1 MNEKNQPVKLK
12 RQLGLFDSSMMV
24 IGIVIGSGIFMTT
37 GLMADV
43 LPSAS
48 LILIVWILGGMQ
60 MIAGA
65 LTFAELG
72 AAMPKAGGQYVYLRE
87 AYGPLSA
94 FLFGWV
100 AFSAYVTGTNAALAV
115 AIAEHL
121 GSFYPNLSTHSN
133 LVNIGNFG
141 LSLGQLVALSLLAVL
156 SVINYLGIVFGKWV
170 QNIFTVLKIGSI
182 LLFALAGI
190 FISTGNQINF
200 SFNPTGMDFGSIIIG
215 IGVALVAVNWTVGG
229 WEYVTFTAGE
239 IKNPKKNLPLA
250 LFIGTLVIL
259 VLYLLINITYL
270 KALPMNALA
279 GEIKVGEATAK
290 ALYGQGIAGLFT
302 IVVIISMFGAL
313 NGNILVGARVTYAMA
328 KDNLFFP
335 SAAKVHPKNHT
346 PGNAIIIQGVWS
358 GILALSGTFEELITL
373 VVFVNFMMWIAA
385 ASTVF
390 VLRKKQPD
398 LDRPYKVWGYPYV
411 PAFFILFSTAIM
423 INTFFTAPAQSFLGL
438 GLTLLGVPAYLF
450 WRKNILSRPFNQT
463 KS

>member
-1 MNEKNQPVKLK
+1 MNEKDQPVKLE

-121 GSFYPNLSTHSN
+121 GSFYPSLSTHSN

-141 LSLGQLVALSLLAVL
+141 ISVGQLVALSLLVVL
-156 SVINYLGIVFGKWV
+156 SVVNYLGVILGKWV
-170 QNIFTVLKIGSI
+170 QNIFTVIKIGSI

-200 SFNPTGMDFGSIIIG
+200 SFNPTGMGFGSIVTGIG
-215 IGVALVAVNWTVGG
+215 IALVAVNWTVGG
-229 WEYVTFTAGE
+229 WEYVTF
-239 IKNPKKNLPLA
+239 LS
-250 LFIGTLVIL
+250 
-259 VLYLLINITYL
+259 LIHI
-270 KALPMNALA
+270 
-279 GEIKVGEATAK
+279 
-290 ALYGQGIAGLFT
+290 
-302 IVVIISMFGAL
+302 
-313 NGNILVGARVTYAMA
+313 
-328 KDNLFFP
+328 
-335 SAAKVHPKNHT
+335 
-346 PGNAIIIQGVWS
+346 
-358 GILALSGTFEELITL
+358 
-373 VVFVNFMMWIAA
+373 
-385 ASTVF
+385 
-390 VLRKKQPD
+390 
-398 LDRPYKVWGYPYV
+398 
-411 PAFFILFSTAIM
+411 
-423 INTFFTAPAQSFLGL
+423 
-438 GLTLLGVPAYLF
+438 
-450 WRKNILSRPFNQT
+450 
-463 KS
+463 

>member
-1 MNEKNQPVKLK
+1 
-12 RQLGLFDSSMMV
+12 
-24 IGIVIGSGIFMTT
+24 
-37 GLMADV
+37 
-43 LPSAS
+43 
-48 LILIVWILGGMQ
+48 LILIVWILGGIQ
-60 MIAGA
+60 MMAGA

-72 AAMPKAGGQYVYLRE
+72 AAMPRAGGQYIYLRE
-87 AYGPLSA
+87 AYGHLPA

-100 AFSAYVTGTNAALAV
+100 AFSAYVTGTNAAIAV
-115 AIAEHL
+115 AIVEHL
-121 GSFYPNLSTHSN
+121 GSFYPNLSTYFI

-141 LSLGQLVALSLLAVL
+141 ISVGELIAVSLLVVL
-156 SVINYLGIVFGKWV
+156 SIVNYLGVILGKWV

-200 SFNPTGMDFGSIIIG
+200 SLNQTGMSFGSIITG

-270 KALPMNALA
+270 KVLPMNTLA
-279 GEIKVGEATAK
+279 GEVKVGEAAAK
-290 ALYGQGIAGLFT
+290 ALYGQNIAGLFT
-302 IVVIISMFGAL
+302 VVVIISMFGAL

-346 PGNAIIIQGVWS
+346 PGNAIIIQGFWS
-358 GILALSGTFEELITL
+358 SILALSGTFEELIIL
-373 VVFVNFMMWIAA
+373 VVFVNFMMWITA

-390 VLRKKQPD
+390 VLRRKQPD
-398 LDRPYKVWGYPYV
+398 LDRPYKVWGYPYI
-411 PAFFILFSTAIM
+411 PAFFILISTAIM
-423 INTFFTAPAQSFLGL
+423 INIFFTSPVQSFLGI
-438 GLTLLGVPAYLF
+438 GLTLIGVPAYLF
-450 WRKNILSRPFNQT
+450 WKKNKIY
-463 KS
+463 

>member
-1 MNEKNQPVKLK
+1 MNEKGRHVKLK

-37 GLMADV
+37 GLMADA

-48 LILIVWILGGMQ
+48 LILIVWVLGGIQ

-72 AAMPKAGGQYVYLRE
+72 AAMPRAGGQYVYLRE
-87 AYGPLSA
+87 AFGHLPA

-100 AFSAYVTGTNAALAV
+100 AFSAYVTGTNAAIAV

-121 GSFYPNLSTHSN
+121 GSFYPILSTHSN

-141 LSLGQLVALSLLAVL
+141 LSVGQLVAVSLLVVL
-156 SVINYLGIVFGKWV
+156 SVVNYLGVILGKWV

-200 SFNPTGMDFGSIIIG
+200 SLNPTGMGFGSIITGIG
-215 IGVALVAVNWTVGG
+215 IALVAVNWTVGG

-239 IKNPKKNLPLA
+239 IKNPKRNLPLA

-290 ALYGQGIAGLFT
+290 ALYGQDIAGLFI

-358 GILALSGTFEELITL
+358 SILALSGTFEELITL
-373 VVFVNFMMWIAA
+373 VVFVNFMMWITA

-398 LDRPYKVWGYPYV
+398 LDRPYKVWGYPYI
-411 PAFFILFSTAIM
+411 PAFFILLSTAIM
-423 INTFFTAPAQSFLGL
+423 INIFFTAPAQSFLGI
-438 GLTLLGVPAYLF
+438 GLTLIGVPAYLF
-450 WRKNILSRPFNQT
+450 WIKNKIY
-463 KS
+463 